1 MLSHSSSLSFDIPPK
16 VYNGRWK
23 GIQVH
28 GGEFGHALC
37 VEMGV
42 RHYLDLLEVE
52 PEIHPKAKVAVI
64 HLEEIK
70 RSTAEINSQD
80 FLLPQWQYEELGM
93 EEEE

>member
-1 MLSHSSSLSFDIPPK
+1 MLRHIPPK

-28 GGEFGHALC
+28 GGEFGHTLC
-37 VEMGV
+37 IEMGV

-93 EEEE
+93 EDVEEE